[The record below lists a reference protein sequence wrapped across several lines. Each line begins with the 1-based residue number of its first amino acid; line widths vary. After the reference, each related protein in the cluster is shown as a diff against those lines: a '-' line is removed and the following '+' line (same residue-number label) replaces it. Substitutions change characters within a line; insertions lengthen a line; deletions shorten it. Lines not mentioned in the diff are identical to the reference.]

1 MDRRHREVKEWKKD
15 DRVILNIKDLV
26 FKKRPVK
33 KLTERYMGSYIVEE
47 IVSKNVVKLKM
58 LASQRIYLVVN
69 ISRVMRYKELMKR
82 QKVKKPKSIEVD
94 KVEKQKVENFLNKG
108 KIREVMKYL
117 VCWKGFM
124 AKNDI

>member
-33 KLTERYMGSYIVEE
+33 KLTERYMGLYIVEE

-94 KVEKQKVENFLNKG
+94 KVEK
-108 KIREVMKYL
+108 
-117 VCWKGFM
+117 
-124 AKNDI
+124 